1 MLQGIAPKAIV
12 PVFNAMTLEQP
23 ANGFRARLDK
33 AAQRLEAEL
42 SANDQMNVTA
52 HRELVR
58 SYWVSAAAEALCA
71 YLDLLIVWGK
81 RHDLTAARS
90 ADELVDLT
98 LPDAWIMAHWVKP
111 DSSLADIGAG
121 AGAPGLPL
129 TLMRPD
135 VRVSLVEPR
144 TKRVAFLRTAIGQ
157 LCRPRT
163 VPVLR
168 TRSEQLPKWSYDSVV
183 ARAVLAPQPWL
194 EHGATLA
201 RHNVWVLL
209 AQGDSPHHEGFRS
222 AVDVRYQWPLI
233 GVSRRAIL
241 FERESEVST
250 G

>member
-1 MLQGIAPKAIV
+1 VVQGIAPWSIV
-12 PVFNAMTLEQP
+12 PVFSGMTLEQP
-23 ANGFRARLDK
+23 ANGFRTRLDK
-33 AAQRLEAEL
+33 SVARLEADL
-42 SANDQMNVTA
+42 STNGALGATE

-58 SYWVSAAAEALCA
+58 SFWVNGAADALCG
-71 YLDLLIVWGK
+71 YLDLLIIWGK

-98 LPDAWIMAHWVKP
+98 LPDAWIMAHWVPP
-111 DSSLADIGAG
+111 DSTLADIGAG

-144 TKRVAFLRTAIGQ
+144 DKRVAFLRTATGQ
-157 LCRPRT
+157 LCAPRS

-168 TRSEQLPKWSYDSVV
+168 QRSEQLPKWGYDSVV

-201 RHNVWVLL
+201 RRAVWVLL
-209 AQGDSPHHEGFRS
+209 AQSEAPAFTGFQPV
-222 AVDVRYQWPLI
+222 VDVRYQWPLT
-233 GVSRRAIL
+233 GVTRRAVQ
-241 FERESEVST
+241 FERLPA
-250 G
+250 